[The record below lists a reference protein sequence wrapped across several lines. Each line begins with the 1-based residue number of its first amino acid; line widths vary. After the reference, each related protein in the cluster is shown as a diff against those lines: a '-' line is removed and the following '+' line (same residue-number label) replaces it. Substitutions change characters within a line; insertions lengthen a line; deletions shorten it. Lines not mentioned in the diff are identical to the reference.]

1 MSRFSGLPPENQGAS
16 LLSSRG
22 FLVEAVIAETSDREM
37 VTGGVFG
44 VLQLLMATVVLATY
58 L

>member
-22 FLVEAVIAETSDREM
+22 FLVEAVIAKTSDREM